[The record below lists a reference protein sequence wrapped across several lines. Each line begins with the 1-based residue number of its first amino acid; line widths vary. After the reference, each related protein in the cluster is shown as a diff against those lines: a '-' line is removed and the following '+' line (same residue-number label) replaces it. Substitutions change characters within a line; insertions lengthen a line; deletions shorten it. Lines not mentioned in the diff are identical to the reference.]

1 MEPRHADKI
10 SAWWLAAPLELKAGE
25 TVRYRGAT
33 ILRQA
38 GSYGE
43 LFLTTRRLAWIRR
56 RFGPPFMRKLLKV
69 PLSEIEGWSIERAPW
84 WMGWGIVG
92 SVRRAIRVR
101 TTSGAFDLIPVY
113 SSEGADDWAAAL
125 GDVMADAG
133 LASRGPRK

>member
-1 MEPRHADKI
+1 ME
-10 SAWWLAAPLELKAGE
+10 LEAGE

-43 LFLTTRRLAWIRR
+43 LFLTTRRLVWIRR

-113 SSEGADDWAAAL
+113 SS
-125 GDVMADAG
+125 ADADEWAEALDNVTTDAG
-133 LASRGPRK
+133 IVRREVHP